1 MGKARAKG
9 TTFENWWVG
18 LLHRAGFI
26 HAERRALAGINDKGD
41 TVGIPRWAF
50 ECKAVKQFSIP
61 QYLKEAEAERIN
73 AHADYG
79 AVILK
84 LPRKSI
90 EDCAVIM
97 RAGDFV
103 KMLAELEELDAK

>member
-1 MGKARAKG
+1 MSKSRAKG
-9 TTFENWWVG
+9 TLFENWWVG

-26 HAERRALAGINDKGD
+26 YAERRALAGVNDKGD

-61 QYLKEAEAERIN
+61 QFLSEAEAERVN
-73 AHADYG
+73 AHAVYG

-84 LPRKSI
+84 LPRRPI
-90 EDCAVIM
+90 EECAVIM

-103 KMLAELEELDAK
+103 RMLAELEEV